1 MVYRDSSGRFA
12 KMPVTTIEEQSW
24 YLVCALQEALPKK
37 RLPYINGDTVVAKF
51 PGGSWQ
57 LVKDPR
63 RNPEGAV
70 TISLFAKLTQRERY
84 DCKLALVATG
94 QL

>member
-12 KMPVTTIEEQSW
+12 KTPVATIEEASW

-37 RLPYINGDTVVAKF
+37 RLPYIPRNMVVARF
-51 PGGSWQ
+51 SGGSWQ
-57 LVKDPR
+57 IVREPR
-63 RNPEGAV
+63 TPEGAV
-70 TISLFAKLTQRERY
+70 TVSIFDKLTSREKY
-84 DCKLALVATG
+84 DCKLALMQTG